1 MLAIAKN
8 EIRNFF
14 AQLTGY
20 LIIGIFLLLN
30 GLILWVFKGPYNI
43 PDNGFADLSGFFLLA
58 PLVLLLLIPAITMR
72 SFSEE
77 RRTGTLE
84 LLLIKPLSTW
94 QIVLGKFLGGLSL
107 VCLAII
113 PSLVYVLAVESLILE
128 PQSLDRGVIIGSYLG
143 MLFLAMAYTAL
154 GILASTL
161 TANQVIAFLLAIV
174 LCGLLYSGLDATA
187 PLFGGDLYLF
197 IQGLGFKSHYEGM
210 ARGILTL
217 KDLLYF
223 LSMTAFILF
232 LSVIRLKSK
241 SNR

>member
-1 MLAIAKN
+1 MLTIAKN

-58 PLVLLLLIPAITMR
+58 PLVLLLLIPAVTMR
-72 SFSEE
+72 SFAEE

-94 QIVLGKFLGGLSL
+94 QIVLGKFLGCLCL

-113 PSLVYVLAVESLILE
+113 PTLVYIIAVQALILE
-128 PQSLDRGVIIGSYLG
+128 PQSLDQGVIMGSYLG
-143 MLFLAMAYTAL
+143 LLFLAMAYTAL

-161 TANQVIAFLLAIV
+161 TSNQVIAFLIAIV
-174 LCGLLYSGLDATA
+174 LCGLLYAGVDAVA
-187 PLFGGDLYLF
+187 PLFGGESYLV
-197 IQGLGFKSHYEGM
+197 IQSLGFKSHYDGM
-210 ARGILTL
+210 ARGILTF
-217 KDLLYF
+217 KELLYF
-223 LSMTAFILF
+223 FSMTAFLLY
-232 LSVIRLKSK
+232 LSVIKLQGKT
-241 SNR
+241 NR